1 MDKERCKKVR
11 LLATEQNL
19 FWVCGVFLLLEGMI
33 PGLAAVPAW
42 RESVAAAGIL
52 LSLGVAFVAVGV
64 WFFRQAAINVE
75 AGQLGV
81 MIHRGKR
88 RLLEIP
94 RNRLHIYTMGAES
107 GMPPT
112 VCLCSL
118 SIEELAELRES
129 QLKRGMLTRNEL
141 VFRKRVAG
149 WQKIFAREYLR
160 KECKRGVRLFRP
172 QGIAWVAGSLEAVS
186 LLKYYYPH
194 CPWEAL
200 RNESVP
206 KRHDEGGEEDT
217 FPRGMQQESAALMI
231 VLLFTLLLPFVVLL
245 WIFDSAAGWFLAVLS
260 AATAILLYV
269 LMRREREVVRL
280 TSDGIRI
287 EGKEN
292 YLIPANSVK
301 TIGKIATLEKIFVRY
316 TLVVSEHTVP
326 ELRKEQEKRL
336 QHTKSGREKMA
347 AFSCLPNWKECC
359 ALRYLARKV
368 ALREYF
374 AKDLLVV
381 AYSPRREKRLREMY
395 PEAQWIEFPQDT
407 I

>member
-1 MDKERCKKVR
+1 MDKECCKKVR
-11 LLATEQNL
+11 LLAAEQNL
-19 FWVCGVFLLLEGMI
+19 YGVCGVFLLLVGMT

-52 LSLGVAFVAVGV
+52 LSLGGAFVAVGV

-75 AGQLGV
+75 AGQQGV
-81 MIHRGKR
+81 IIHRGKR
-88 RLLEIP
+88 LLLEIP
-94 RNRLHIYTMGAES
+94 QNRLHIYTMGADS

-118 SIEELAELRES
+118 GIEELAELRES
-129 QLKRGMLTRNEL
+129 QLKKGALTRNEL
-141 VFRKRVAG
+141 VFRKRVAE

-172 QGIAWVAGSLEAVS
+172 QGIAVVAGSLETVS

-200 RNESVP
+200 ENESVP
-206 KRHDEGGEEDT
+206 QRYDEGGEEDT
-217 FPRGMQQESAALMI
+217 FPRGVQQESAVLIFGLFLMM
-231 VLLFTLLLPFVVLL
+231 LLPLVVLFWL
-245 WIFDSAAGWFLAVLS
+245 FVPEVGWFVAALFGAVL
-260 AATAILLYV
+260 ILLYV

-292 YLIPANSVK
+292 YLIPASSVK
-301 TIGKIATLEKIFVRY
+301 TIGKVATLVKTCVRY
-316 TLVVSEHTVP
+316 TLVVSEHTVS
-326 ELRKEQEKRL
+326 ELRKEQEQRL
-336 QHTKSGREKMA
+336 HRTKSGREKME

-368 ALREYF
+368 ALQDYF

-381 AYSPRREKRLREMY
+381 AYSPRWEKRLREMY